1 MSAKKPSVPVRT
13 RETFLSEY
21 YVLLCARRYAEMV
34 GKLLMTTKEDERRRV
49 KMNLS
54 FILESGSIEY
64 EWEYKRRV
72 HPFPEDFRKALVE
85 KDGSIIS
92 RPITRDEAE
101 LVRYSCAI
109 PTFTS
114 IDKLSAVEMQA
125 LADMYE
131 GCAQSDRTDCV
142 GVARLHGWSDGLRGL
157 VEVVGIDYVPPEAP
171 PGAPVSLVQFLAVK
185 MRE

>member
-1 MSAKKPSVPVRT
+1 
-13 RETFLSEY
+13 
-21 YVLLCARRYAEMV
+21 MV
-34 GKLLMTTKEDERRRV
+34 GKLMIAATEDERRRE

-54 FILESGSIEY
+54 YILEAGLSEY

-72 HPFPEDFRKALVE
+72 RPYPEDFRKALVE

-109 PTFTS
+109 PTYL
-114 IDKLSAVEMQA
+114 DKLSAVEMQA

-131 GCAQSDRTDCV
+131 GWAQSDRTDCV
-142 GVARLHGWSDGLRGL
+142 NVARLHGWSDGLRGL
-157 VEVVGIDYVPPEAP
+157 VEVVGINYVPPVTP
-171 PGAPVSLVQFLAVK
+171 PGATVSLVKFLAIK

>member
-1 MSAKKPSVPVRT
+1 VRFRT
-13 RETFLSEY
+13 DHRLETARSEY
-21 YVLLCARRYAEMV
+21 YVMLCARRYADMV
-34 GKLLMTTKEDERRRV
+34 GKLVITATDDERRCV

-54 FILESGSIEY
+54 FILEAGLSEY

-72 HPFPEDFRKALVE
+72 RSYPEDFRKALVE

-92 RPITRDEAE
+92 RPITRNESE
-101 LVRYSCAI
+101 IVRYACAI
-109 PTFTS
+109 PAFTS
-114 IDKLSAVEMQA
+114 IDKLSAVEMHG

-131 GCAQSDRTDCV
+131 GWAQSGTDCV
-142 GVARLHGWSDGLRGL
+142 NVARLHGWSDGLRSL

-171 PGAPVSLVQFLAVK
+171 PGAPVSLVKFLAVK